1 MGERGRSQTLERE
14 QRLTHEREGKTW
26 SLLSLR
32 VVWGAV
38 GARRGERPE
47 CEGPRGAVFTSTLG
61 FLLEAG
67 CQPLTEVRVSGI
79 LSWFSDR
86 FRIGRELFT
95 EVGREP
101 GPPGS
106 CLLDALLTV
115 GLSVLKR
122 SVSCPDSLCRG
133 SCR

>member
-1 MGERGRSQTLERE
+1 MKENNASLTRGK
-14 QRLTHEREGKTW
+14 GKPGAF
-26 SLLSLR
+26 SLLLR

-86 FRIGRELFT
+86 FRIGRGAFHRS
-95 EVGREP
+95 RE
-101 GPPGS
+101 GARAAR
-106 CLLDALLTV
+106 LLLA
-115 GLSVLKR
+115 
-122 SVSCPDSLCRG
+122 
-133 SCR
+133 